1 MTSENHKPTNA
12 APADLDLDEVRD
24 FVDRIVAEIGGS
36 REDVLLL
43 LQRLQDHY
51 RYVPEPALRLLTE
64 KSEITPAQVMGVVT
78 FYNRFRLK
86 PVGEHLI
93 KVCHGTACHVA
104 GAPEITKAVR
114 SVLGLPEAEDT
125 STDRVFTVTK
135 VACLGCCSLAPVMQI
150 DEVTYGHLTPGT
162 VRDALDDFLERLS
175 AGTAAEPPTLS
186 RPAGP
191 PVIFRVGIGS
201 CCVASGSD
209 GVREAMEREI
219 RRTGGAAE
227 VRPGG
232 CIGMCHRVPM
242 IEVVHPDGRTVYYGN
257 VDPKQ
262 ARRIVRRH
270 IRPRGLSGRLA
281 AGVADAVDL
290 IAGPETAA
298 DEQARL
304 DLRRGEA
311 RLFLEKQRHVVLENA
326 GQLDPIDLREY
337 ANAGGFK
344 AAQRAFNE
352 LTPEQIIG
360 LVRKSGLRGRGGAGF
375 PTADKWQAAR
385 QTPADRR
392 YVVCNGDEGDPGA
405 FMDRMILE
413 SYPFRVIEGMLI
425 AARAVGATHGFLYVR
440 SEYPLAVHHFTTAI
454 QTARTAGFLGENL
467 FGTAFRFDIEV
478 RRGAGAFVSGEET
491 ALIAAIEGRR
501 GIPRFRPPY
510 PAQEGLHG
518 APTIINNVE
527 TYACLPWILRHGPEP
542 FAAMG
547 TAASRGTK
555 VFALAGRVRRGGLI
569 EVPMGI
575 TIGEIVQ
582 EIGGGI
588 RDGCQFKAV
597 QVGGPSGGC
606 IPARLADTPIDYEA
620 LLDAG
625 AIMGSGGLVVLDD
638 RTCMVDIARFFLRF
652 TQDESCGQCTFCR
665 IGTKRMLEILERL
678 CNGEGGR
685 DDIERL
691 EDLAQKVRD
700 SSLCG
705 LGKTAPNPVLTTLRY
720 FRGEYEAHINGRC
733 PAGVCQALISFHITD
748 RCIGCTL
755 CAQNCPADAIAP
767 LPYRMHTIDQKLCVR
782 CGTCRR
788 VCPEDAVIVE

>member
-1 MTSENHKPTNA
+1 MTSEHHNSTR
-12 APADLDLDEVRD
+12 ADFALDEIRD
-24 FVDRIVAEIGGS
+24 CVDRIVAEIGGS
-36 REDVLLL
+36 RESILLL

-51 RYVPEPALRLLTE
+51 HYIPEPALRYLTE
-64 KSEITPAQVMGVVT
+64 KTEITPAQAAGVVT
-78 FYNRFRLK
+78 FYNRFRLT

-114 SVLGLPEAEDT
+114 GVLGLPEDEDT
-125 STDRVFTVTK
+125 SADGVFTVTK

-150 DEVTYGHLTPGT
+150 DEVTYGRLTPGT
-162 VRDALDDFLERLS
+162 VKDALNEFLERQAQTDVADGAS
-175 AGTAAEPPTLS
+175 PS
-186 RPAGP
+186 KPAGP

-201 CCVASGSD
+201 CCVASGSA
-209 GVREAMEREI
+209 GVREIMEREV
-219 RRTGGAAE
+219 RRTGAAAE

-242 IEVVHPDGRTVYYGN
+242 VEVVHPDGRTVYYGN
-257 VDPKQ
+257 VDPAR

-270 IRPRGLSGRLA
+270 IRPRGLAGRLA
-281 AGVADAVDL
+281 AGIADAVDL
-290 IAGPETAA
+290 IAGPEVTVP
-298 DEQARL
+298 DEQTRL
-304 DLRRGEA
+304 DLRRGDA

-326 GQLDPIDLREY
+326 GQLDPIDLQEY
-337 ANAGGFK
+337 TDAGGFE
-344 AAQRAFNE
+344 AARSAFTE
-352 LTPEQIIG
+352 LTPEEIIAQ
-360 LVRKSGLRGRGGAGF
+360 VRQSGLRGRGGAGF
-375 PTADKWQAAR
+375 PTAEKWQAAR
-385 QTPADRR
+385 QTPAPRR

-425 AARAVGATHGFLYVR
+425 AARAVGATQGFLYVR
-440 SEYPLAVHHFTTAI
+440 SEYPLAVRHFTRAI
-454 QTARTAGFLGENL
+454 EATRAAGYLGQSP
-467 FGTAFRFDIEV
+467 FGIAFRFDIEV

-501 GIPRFRPPY
+501 GVPRFRPPY
-510 PAQEGLHG
+510 PAEKGLHA
-518 APTIINNVE
+518 APTVINNVE
-527 TYACLPWILRHGPEP
+527 TYACLPWILRRGPDA

-547 TAASRGTK
+547 TVASRGTK

-582 EIGGGI
+582 EIGGGV
-588 RDGCQFKAV
+588 RDGRQFKAV

-638 RTCMVDIARFFLRF
+638 RTCMVDLARFFLRF

-678 CNGEGGR
+678 CNGEGKR
-685 DDIERL
+685 DDIEHL
-691 EDLAQKVRD
+691 EDLARKVRD
-700 SSLCG
+700 GSLCG

-720 FRGEYEAHINGRC
+720 FRGEYEAHINGTC
-733 PAGVCQALISFHITD
+733 PAGVCQALIAFRITD
-748 RCIGCTL
+748 QCIGCTI
-755 CAQNCPADAIAP
+755 CAQNCPTDAIAP
-767 LPYRMHTIDQKLCVR
+767 LPYQTHEIDQERCVR

-788 VCPEDAVIVE
+788 VCPEDAVSVE